1 MTVVSGALVAGMTA
15 AAGNIINDIF
25 DLETDRVNRPARVL
39 PAGILPVRTAWVFYT
54 VLVLTSQTIAFVFI
68 PFDAAL
74 IILLVHILLFFYSLK
89 LKSTVLWGNLTV
101 SFLVGLTFLCGGVF
115 SGGGS
120 EVIYPAVTA
129 FFLTFTR
136 ELIKDLEDMTGD
148 QASGVVTYPLKYGIS
163 KARVL
168 ASAGIFLSVFSIPVP
183 VITGAFGTFYLIVSL
198 AFVGIPG
205 VLLAV
210 FLLTFS
216 RKRQFSLASFLLKL
230 MILPA
235 LFAVGFDRLSG
246 W

>member
-1 MTVVSGALVAGMTA
+1 MTA

-25 DLETDRVNRPARVL
+25 DLETDRLNRPSRVL
-39 PAGILPVRTAWVFYT
+39 PAGILPIRTAWFFYWS
-54 VLVLTSQTIAFVFI
+54 LVLTSQTIAFVFI

-74 IILLVHILLFFYSLK
+74 IILLVHFLLYFYSLK

-115 SGGGS
+115 SGGGP

-129 FFLTFTR
+129 FFLTFAR

-148 QASGVVTYPLKYGIS
+148 QASGVVTYPLKYGIRN
-163 KARVL
+163 ARLL
-168 ASAGIFLSVFSIPVP
+168 AAAGIFLTVISIPVP
-183 VITGAFGTFYLIVSL
+183 VITGAFGSFYLMVSL

-216 RKRQFSLASFLLKL
+216 RKQHFSFASLMLKL

-235 LFAVGFDRLSG
+235 LLAVGFDRLSG